1 FIFFSQGDPHV
12 PIWGGIESQGLQKSA
27 GFLVG
32 NLALKP
38 PISRVMFASSKLTV
52 GTIQAALP

>member
-1 FIFFSQGDPHV
+1 MR
-12 PIWGGIESQGLQKSA
+12 A

-38 PISRVMFASSKLTV
+38 TPISGVMFASSKLTV
-52 GTIQAALP
+52 GTISCSTGLTL